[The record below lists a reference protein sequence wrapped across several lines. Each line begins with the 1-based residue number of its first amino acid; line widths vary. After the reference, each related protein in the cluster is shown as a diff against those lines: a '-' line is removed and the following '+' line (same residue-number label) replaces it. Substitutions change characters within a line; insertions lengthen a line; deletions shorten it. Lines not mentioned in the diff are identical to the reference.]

1 MTKKEK
7 KEVSTKNISTK
18 VLKNKTT
25 QDKVVTNK
33 KDKSSETNQKTEINQ
48 NVKKQPKTTAKSKIV
63 TPKDESNTA
72 KKKTPTKSKKEPV
85 GVEKDEKSSLPPIQ
99 NQSNND
105 YDLNRIDLDFEHEVY
120 DEADIA
126 SALEMG
132 FIAQALEAH
141 KAKVAKETHPDFD
154 GESCLDCGEEIPQ
167 LRLDMGRIRCVH
179 CQEALERKNKMH
191 GR

>member
-85 GVEKDEKSSLPPIQ
+85 GVEKDEESSLPPIQ

>member
-132 FIAQALEAH
+132 FIA
-141 KAKVAKETHPDFD
+141 KA
-154 GESCLDCGEEIPQ
+154 
-167 LRLDMGRIRCVH
+167 
-179 CQEALERKNKMH
+179 
-191 GR
+191 